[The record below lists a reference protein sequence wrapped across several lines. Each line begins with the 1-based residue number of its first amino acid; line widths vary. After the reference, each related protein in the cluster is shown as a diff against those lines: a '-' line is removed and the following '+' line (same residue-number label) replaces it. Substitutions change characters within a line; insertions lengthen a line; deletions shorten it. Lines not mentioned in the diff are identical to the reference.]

1 MSSKRSISPWIWV
14 PTLYFAEGIPYFIVN
29 SISTVMF
36 KKLGMGN
43 AEMAFYTSLLYLPW
57 VIKPIWSPF
66 VDIFKNKRWWITTM
80 QLLITALFLGLT
92 LSVPVPEASQ
102 IAGGNVPVSL
112 FTLSIIIFWV
122 TSFASATN
130 DIATDG
136 YYMLALKE
144 KEQSLFVGIRST
156 FFRFSNLFV
165 QGALVALAGIFET
178 RTDIPTSWRLTLGV
192 ATVLFG
198 ILAVFH
204 LFAIPRPEADK
215 GAIAEG
221 ERPSARR
228 IFREFGQS
236 FATFFKKPI
245 AWVTIVFLLL
255 FRLPEALTLKIVPA
269 FLLDSVDKGGMAL
282 TTVQYGVVNNTV
294 GVIGLLLG
302 GILGGVVISR
312 GGLRKWLWPMAAALA
327 LPCVVY
333 LWMALNQSVS
343 LYAIGACVLV
353 EQFGYG
359 FGFTAFMLYMI
370 FASDGPF
377 KTSHYALCTGFM
389 AASMMLPG
397 MVAGAIQEY
406 IGYAGFFQLV
416 MVWCTATAAAV
427 LAVRDRIPENF
438 GTK

>member
-1 MSSKRSISPWIWV
+1 MKPKFRLSPWIWV
-14 PTLYFAEGIPYFIVN
+14 PTLYFAEGVPYFIVN
-29 SISTVMF
+29 NISTVMF

-43 AEMAFYTSLLYLPW
+43 TEMAFYTSLLYLPW
-57 VIKPIWSPF
+57 VIKPFWSPF
-66 VDIFKNKRWWITTM
+66 VDIFRNKRWWITTM

-92 LSVPVPEASQ
+92 LSVPVPEEAQ
-102 IAGGNVPVSL
+102 ILSGAAPVSL

-165 QGALVALAGIFET
+165 QGALVALAGFFET
-178 RTDIPTSWRLTLGV
+178 RGDIPSSWRLTLGITT
-192 ATVLFG
+192 ALFG
-198 ILAVFH
+198 LLAVFH
-204 LFAIPRPEADK
+204 LFTIPAPEADR
-215 GAIAEG
+215 GAIQKG
-221 ERPSARR
+221 ERPSAGR
-228 IFREFGQS
+228 IVRTFGES
-236 FATFFKKPI
+236 FVTFFKKDI
-245 AWVTIVFLLL
+245 AWVTIGFLLL
-255 FRLPEALTLKIVPA
+255 FRLPEALTLKLVPA
-269 FLLDSVDKGGMAL
+269 FLLDGADKGGMAL
-282 TTVQYGVVNNTV
+282 TTIQYGIVNNTV

-312 GGLRKWLWPMAAALA
+312 GGLRKWIWPMAAALA
-327 LPCVVY
+327 LPCAVY
-333 LWMALNQSVS
+333 LWMALEHSVS
-343 LYAIGACVLV
+343 IYAIGACVLV

-397 MVAGAIQEY
+397 LFAGALQEAV
-406 IGYAGFFQLV
+406 GYPWFFTLV
-416 MVWCTATAAAV
+416 MISCLATAAAV
-427 LAVRDRIPENF
+427 LLVRRRIPENF
-438 GTK
+438 GAK

>member
-1 MSSKRSISPWIWV
+1 M
-14 PTLYFAEGIPYFIVN
+14 
-29 SISTVMF
+29 
-36 KKLGMGN
+36 
-43 AEMAFYTSLLYLPW
+43 
-57 VIKPIWSPF
+57 
-66 VDIFKNKRWWITTM
+66 
-80 QLLITALFLGLT
+80 
-92 LSVPVPEASQ
+92 
-102 IAGGNVPVSL
+102 
-112 FTLSIIIFWV
+112 
-122 TSFASATN
+122 
-130 DIATDG
+130 
-136 YYMLALKE
+136 
-144 KEQSLFVGIRST
+144 
-156 FFRFSNLFV
+156 
-165 QGALVALAGIFET
+165 
-178 RTDIPTSWRLTLGV
+178 
-192 ATVLFG
+192 
-198 ILAVFH
+198 
-204 LFAIPRPEADK
+204 
-215 GAIAEG
+215 
-221 ERPSARR
+221 
-228 IFREFGQS
+228 
-236 FATFFKKPI
+236 
-245 AWVTIVFLLL
+245 TIVFLLL

-438 GTK
+438 GAK

>member
-80 QLLITALFLGLT
+80 QLLITALILGLT

-165 QGALVALAGIFET
+165 QGALVALAGLFET

-438 GTK
+438 GAK

>member
-1 MSSKRSISPWIWV
+1 M

-29 SISTVMF
+29 NISTVMF

-43 AEMAFYTSLLYLPW
+43 AEMTFYTSLLYLPW
-57 VIKPIWSPF
+57 VIKPFWSPF
-66 VDIFKNKRWWITTM
+66 VDIFRSKRWWITTM
-80 QLLITALFLGLT
+80 QVLITLLFLGLT
-92 LSVPVPEASQ
+92 LSVPVPEASR
-102 IAGGNVPVSL
+102 IAAGNVPVSL

-165 QGALVALAGIFET
+165 QGALVALAGIFEN

-198 ILAVFH
+198 ILSLFH
-204 LFAIPRPEADK
+204 IFMIPRPEADK
-215 GAIAEG
+215 GAIGEG
-221 ERPSARR
+221 ERPSAGR

-236 FATFFKKPI
+236 FATFFKKDI
-245 AWVTIVFLLL
+245 AWVTMAFLLL
-255 FRLPEALTLKIVPA
+255 FRLPEALTLKLVPA
-269 FLLDSVDKGGMAL
+269 FLLDPAAQGGMAL
-282 TTVQYGVVNNTV
+282 TTVQYGIVNNTV

-302 GILGGVVISR
+302 GILGGVAISR
-312 GGLRKWLWPMAAALA
+312 GGLRKWIWPMAASLA

-333 LWMALNQSVS
+333 LWMALSQSFS
-343 LYAIGACVLV
+343 IYAIGACVLV

-397 MVAGAIQEY
+397 LFAGKLQEWV
-406 IGYAGFFQLV
+406 GYPWFFTIV
-416 MVWCTATAAAV
+416 MISCLATA
-427 LAVRDRIPENF
+427 LAVMLVRRRIPENF
-438 GTK
+438 GAK

>member
-29 SISTVMF
+29 NISTVMF

-43 AEMAFYTSLLYLPW
+43 AEMTFYTSLLYLPW
-57 VIKPIWSPF
+57 VIKPFWSPF

-80 QLLITALFLGLT
+80 QVLITLLFLGLT

-136 YYMLALKE
+136 YYMLALQE

-165 QGALVALAGIFET
+165 QGALVALAGVFET

-192 ATVLFG
+192 STVLFG
-198 ILAVFH
+198 ALAIFH
-204 LFAIPRPEADK
+204 IFAIPRPEADR

-221 ERPSARR
+221 ERPSFQR
-228 IFREFGQS
+228 IVREFGQS

-245 AWVTIVFLLL
+245 AWVTMAFLLL

-269 FLLDSVDKGGMAL
+269 FLLDPAESGGMAL

-302 GILGGVVISR
+302 GILGGIVISR
-312 GGLRKWLWPMAAALA
+312 GGLRKWIWPMAASLA

-333 LWMALNQSVS
+333 LWMALNQSFS

-397 MVAGAIQEY
+397 LFAGALQEAV
-406 IGYAGFFQLV
+406 GYPWFFTIVMISCLATAVAVQLV
-416 MVWCTATAAAV
+416 
-427 LAVRDRIPENF
+427 RRRIPDHF
-438 GTK
+438 GAK